1 MPHIPGK
8 HEVIDATF
16 KGGRK
21 QSDILK
27 EVDLPVEQENEPTP
41 PASLTSE
48 QLENYCIQCIA
59 STGDQQKRRVFAK
72 LVQII
77 KEHEEMKKELRAY
90 KLKELRDSNIEETP
104 DDIQE

>member
-8 HEVIDATF
+8 HTVIDCTF
-16 KGGRK
+16 RGGRN

-27 EVDLPVEQENEPTP
+27 EADIPEVQETEPTP

-48 QLENYCIQCIA
+48 QLELYCVQCIA

-77 KEHEEMKKELRAY
+77 KEHEEIKKELRAY

>member
-8 HEVIDATF
+8 HEVIDVTF
-16 KGGRK
+16 RGGRN

-27 EVDLPVEQENEPTP
+27 EVDLPDIEETEPIP

-48 QLENYCIQCIA
+48 QLTNYCVQVIS
-59 STGDQQKRRVFAK
+59 STRDQHKRRIFAEFIRIIGERDK
-72 LVQII
+72 LSSQ
-77 KEHEEMKKELRAY
+77 LRTY
-90 KLKELRDSNIEETP
+90 KLKELRDSQVQETP

>member
-8 HEVIDATF
+8 HEVIDVTF
-16 KGGRK
+16 RGGRN

-27 EVDLPVEQENEPTP
+27 EVDLPETEETKPTP

-48 QLENYCIQCIA
+48 QLTNYCVQYIA
-59 STGDQQKRRVFAK
+59 STTDQPTRRVYAELIRVIGERDK
-72 LVQII
+72 LLS
-77 KEHEEMKKELRAY
+77 ELRTY
-90 KLKELRDSNIEETP
+90 KLKELRDAQVQETP